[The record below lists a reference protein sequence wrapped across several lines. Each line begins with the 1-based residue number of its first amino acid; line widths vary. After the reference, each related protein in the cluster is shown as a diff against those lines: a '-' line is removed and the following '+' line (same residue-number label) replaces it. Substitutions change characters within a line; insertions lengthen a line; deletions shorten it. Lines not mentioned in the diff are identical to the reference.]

1 MDNINLG
8 SIISNDFARKV
19 IYATYA
25 VAVIVAGGLQ
35 VWFSSVDGVIPG
47 WLDGALNVLAY
58 LGVPIGGLALANT
71 SNHGPVI
78 VAGESPAS

>member
-1 MDNINLG
+1 MNNINLG

-25 VAVIVAGGLQ
+25 VAVVVAGGLQ
-35 VWFSSVDGVIPG
+35 VWFSSVDGIIPA

-71 SNHGPVI
+71 NNHGAV
-78 VAGESPAS
+78 VVVSNTPAP